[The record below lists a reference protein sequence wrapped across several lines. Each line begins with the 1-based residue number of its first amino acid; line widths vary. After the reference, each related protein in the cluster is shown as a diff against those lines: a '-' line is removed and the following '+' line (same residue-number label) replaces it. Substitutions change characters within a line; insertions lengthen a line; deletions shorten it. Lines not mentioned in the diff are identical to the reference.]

1 MAQSVD
7 LNYVLKLLRVADPKN
22 LTADEHAKA
31 KKFLEIWPETAS
43 LLDRYRKN
51 PNCSCRHD
59 LLEEMAGNPQG
70 VREFLK
76 EALPEEEV
84 TVDTKPPENM
94 IRNLVG
100 HFFDIED
107 TAEAYKKLM
116 KDLHRRNS
124 IYRGMHVRPLDEETV
139 RIYFY

>member
-7 LNYVLKLLRVADPKN
+7 LNYVLKLLRVSDPKS
-22 LTADEHAKA
+22 LTEKEQARTR
-31 KKFLEIWPETAS
+31 KFLEIWPDMTT

-59 LLEEMAGNPQG
+59 LLEEMAGNPRG
-70 VREFLK
+70 VREFLSV
-76 EALPEEEV
+76 ALPEEEV
-84 TVDTKPPENM
+84 TVDTNPPENM

-124 IYRGMHVRPLDEETV
+124 IYRGIHVRPLDEKMI